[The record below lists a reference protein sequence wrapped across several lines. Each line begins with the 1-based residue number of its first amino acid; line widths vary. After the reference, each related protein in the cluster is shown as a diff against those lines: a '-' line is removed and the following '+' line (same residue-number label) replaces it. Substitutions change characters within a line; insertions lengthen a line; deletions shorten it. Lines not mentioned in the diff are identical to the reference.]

1 MRNRKQTIKFIEKNG
16 WKTDHLD
23 DLELINLEMLIE
35 GYFDNNFYEK
45 ERTKIYFQI
54 RDLMEGNN
62 EIHNQKSKK

>member
-1 MRNRKQTIKFIEKNG
+1 MGPFIGDIMRNRNQMIKFIEKNG
-16 WKTDHLD
+16 WTTDHLD

-54 RDLMEGNN
+54 RDLMES
-62 EIHNQKSKK
+62 KS